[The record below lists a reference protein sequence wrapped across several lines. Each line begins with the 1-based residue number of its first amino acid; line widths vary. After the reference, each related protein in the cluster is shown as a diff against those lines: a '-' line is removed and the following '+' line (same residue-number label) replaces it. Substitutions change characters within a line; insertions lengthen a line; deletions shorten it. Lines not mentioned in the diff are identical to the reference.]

1 MKSIKA
7 AINFTLGKNKYI
19 AGEEIKIDD
28 INLIN
33 KLNENGFI
41 EPLSYEDLTLIERE
55 IKNKKN
61 NEMEG
66 NYL

>member
-1 MKSIKA
+1 MKPIKA
-7 AINFTLGKNKYI
+7 MINFSIGKKKYI

-28 INLIN
+28 ISLIT

-41 EPLSYEDLTLIERE
+41 EPLTYEDLVLIERE

-61 NEMEG
+61 NEMEEEI
-66 NYL
+66 L